1 MELDEVNNSGEYMI
15 RVVSETELSL
25 KGEIEKLEQEKTQ
38 MKEKLTEYQKRVEND
53 GLNLQ
58 YEEAQEIQGII

>member
-1 MELDEVNNSGEYMI
+1 MELDEINNSGEYMI

-38 MKEKLTEYQKRVEND
+38 MKERLTEYQKRVEND

>member
-1 MELDEVNNSGEYMI
+1 MELDEINNSGEYMI

>member
-25 KGEIEKLEQEKTQ
+25 KGEIEKLEQEKTK
-38 MKEKLTEYQKRVEND
+38 MKERLTEYQKRVEND